1 MDAYFVIKTLLL
13 CFYSF
18 LSGLSQYEDYSSTDS
33 GNGMESSGSEAGSE
47 IGRANDTHY
56 DSSPSATRPLSTEP
70 TACNLRLTPT
80 DKTTEQRTHREG
92 ERSPSHGSSTLANGP
107 PAGTG
112 TVPPPLCTIKPDPED
127 SPVAAASEKPI
138 LTPSPPRED
147 AENGGEE
154 EEDSFCN
161 GEAID
166 IADLVDTVI
175 SEEMQLA
182 KSRCRR
188 QPLIHVR
195 TDIVDVGN
203 NRSNNSSCSSSSSA
217 FSAVA
222 SSADRGLDLTWPG
235 QAAASRTQSASSSS
249 SSSPDSQLSNGE
261 RQQAAILR
269 YPGGPPEG
277 RHLYLPAAANQ
288 SFNRQIGVATT
299 GSPRHI
305 NGSQS
310 PSGVDSMLNGGL
322 GSSGRIP
329 PPLIR

>member
-1 MDAYFVIKTLLL
+1 
-13 CFYSF
+13 
-18 LSGLSQYEDYSSTDS
+18 
-33 GNGMESSGSEAGSE
+33 MESSGSEAGSE
-47 IGRANDTHY
+47 IGRANDSHY
-56 DSSPSATRPLSTEP
+56 DSSPSATRPVSTEP
-70 TACNLRLTPT
+70 TACNLQRLSLIPA

-107 PAGTG
+107 PAVTG
-112 TVPPPLCTIKPDPED
+112 TVPPPLCTIIKPDPED
-127 SPVAAASEKPI
+127 SPVATASGKRT
-138 LTPSPPRED
+138 LTPPPLPASRED
-147 AENGGEE
+147 AGNSGE

-161 GEAID
+161 GEAIN

-182 KSRCRR
+182 KDRCRR
-188 QPLIHVR
+188 QPLIQVR
-195 TDIVDVGN
+195 TDIVDVGGAMRGN
-203 NRSNNSSCSSSSSA
+203 NSCSSSSSA
-217 FSAVA
+217 FSVVA
-222 SSADRGLDLTWPG
+222 SAADRGLDLTWPA
-235 QAAASRTQSASSSS
+235 AAASRTQSASSSS
-249 SSSPDSQLSNGE
+249 SSPDSQLNGE
-261 RQQAAILR
+261 KQQQAAILLR

-288 SFNRQIGVATT
+288 SFNRQIGVATN

-322 GSSGRIP
+322 GSSGGRIP

>member
-1 MDAYFVIKTLLL
+1 
-13 CFYSF
+13 
-18 LSGLSQYEDYSSTDS
+18 
-33 GNGMESSGSEAGSE
+33 MESSGSEAGSE
-47 IGRANDTHY
+47 IGRANDSHY
-56 DSSPSATRPLSTEP
+56 DSSPSATRPVSTEP
-70 TACNLRLTPT
+70 TACNLRLTPA
-80 DKTTEQRTHREG
+80 DKTTEQRTHRDG
-92 ERSPSHGSSTLANGP
+92 ERSPSHGSSTLANSP
-107 PAGTG
+107 PATS

-127 SPVAAASEKPI
+127 SPVAAASEKPV
-138 LTPSPPRED
+138 LSPSPPREE
-147 AENGGEE
+147 AENGGE

-161 GEAID
+161 GEAIN

-188 QPLIHVR
+188 QPLIQVR
-195 TDIVDVGN
+195 TDIVDVGGAMRGKN
-203 NRSNNSSCSSSSSA
+203 SNSSSVSSSSNNSSCSSSA
-217 FSAVA
+217 FSIVA
-222 SSADRGLDLTWPG
+222 SAADRGLDLTWP
-235 QAAASRTQSASSSS
+235 AAASRMQSASSSS
-249 SSSPDSQLSNGE
+249 SSSPDSQLSKNGE
-261 RQQAAILR
+261 RQQQQAAILR

-277 RHLYLPAAANQ
+277 RHLYLPAAAANQ

-305 NGSQS
+305 SGGSQS